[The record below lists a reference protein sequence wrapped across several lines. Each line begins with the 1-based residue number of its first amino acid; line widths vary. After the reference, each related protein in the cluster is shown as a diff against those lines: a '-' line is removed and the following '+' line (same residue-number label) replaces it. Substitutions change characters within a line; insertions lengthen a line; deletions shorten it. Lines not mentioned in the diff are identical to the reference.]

1 MTSILNQLKLPPLA
15 IRRKQNRL
23 ILMYKALAG
32 KAALPLQD
40 LHPTRLNRNKHPHC
54 FRQLHNRSDLYKL
67 SFIPNTIVAW
77 NALPSIIFG
86 DSEIAPEYVER
97 LTNYLRKNEI

>member
-1 MTSILNQLKLPPLA
+1 
-15 IRRKQNRL
+15 
-23 ILMYKALAG
+23 MYKALAG

-40 LHPTRLNRNKHPHC
+40 LHHPTRLNRNKHPYC
-54 FRQLHNRSDLYKL
+54 FRQLHKRSDLYKH

-77 NALPSIIFG
+77 NALPISAFG

-97 LTNYLRKNEI
+97 FTNYLRKHEI